1 MESLKHLL
9 VQADDG
15 YLEGLSNRG
24 TVKRAY
30 KDLEQEQPEV
40 VWDEETGEAQAAFG
54 DTVCHIRAPLG
65 ESTCSCPSRSV
76 CRHIVAAILYL
87 RQGLMAEED
96 PPSQASAVE
105 TSAAAVSAGETSAA
119 APVAEAPAAETIRR
133 NLSLLRSGRRF
144 WPSP

>member
-40 VWDEETGEAQAAFG
+40 VWDGETGEAQAAFG

-76 CRHIVAAILYL
+76 CRHCLLY
-87 RQGLMAEED
+87 
-96 PPSQASAVE
+96 
-105 TSAAAVSAGETSAA
+105 TSRCV
-119 APVAEAPAAETIRR
+119 
-133 NLSLLRSGRRF
+133 
-144 WPSP
+144 

>member
-87 RQGLMAEED
+87 RQGTYGGGSGGGGPD
-96 PPSQASAVE
+96 FPSF
-105 TSAAAVSAGETSAA
+105 
-119 APVAEAPAAETIRR
+119 
-133 NLSLLRSGRRF
+133 SGRDLCGGGFRSKGPCGGLGPF
-144 WPSP
+144 RAQAGAFGRPLKPHKKCLRG